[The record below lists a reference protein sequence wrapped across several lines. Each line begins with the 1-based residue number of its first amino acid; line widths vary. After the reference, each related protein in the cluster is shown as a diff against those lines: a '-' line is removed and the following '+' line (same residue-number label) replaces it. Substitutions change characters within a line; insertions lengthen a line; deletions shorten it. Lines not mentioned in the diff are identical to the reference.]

1 MPNATMTADPRS
13 ALDRPCVVFVLPS
26 FGAGGAE
33 RVTLNL
39 ARLIDRQRFAP
50 SLVVLDPDGPLAAQ
64 VPADVPVHALGR
76 RRLREATP
84 ALIACLRRLN
94 PAVVISTFTYVNL
107 PLLAARPLLRRARIV
122 VREANLPSLSL
133 SRMPW
138 PAASRRACRWLYPRA
153 DLVIASSQRMA
164 DELCDMGVAPK
175 NVIAMCNPVD
185 EDRIRGSARPL
196 QRKAG
201 DGLRLVAA
209 ARLVPQKGFD
219 RLLDAMAAL
228 PADSHLTILGEGP
241 ERTSLE
247 QKITRLD
254 LKSRVTLQGFVAN
267 PAPWIAGADALL
279 VPSHFE
285 GMPNAALEAL
295 ALGTPVIATPEAGG
309 LSEVEHVTIARF
321 DAEFIAAMRNARVDP
336 AVAPRP
342 SMLPSSFRMTHVA
355 DQLNAM
361 MGGLADEP
369 DFGSGQD
376 VAAG

>member
-1 MPNATMTADPRS
+1 MMADPHG

-39 ARLIDRQRFAP
+39 ARLVDRQGFAP
-50 SLVVLDPDGPLAAQ
+50 SLVVLDAQGPLAAQ
-64 VPADVPVHALGR
+64 VPPETPVHALNR
-76 RRLREATP
+76 RRLREAIP

-94 PAVVISTFTYVNL
+94 PAVVISTFTYINL

-122 VREANLPSLSL
+122 IREANLPSYSL

-153 DLVIASSQRMA
+153 DLVIASSRRMR

-175 NVIAMCNPVD
+175 NVIVMCNPVD
-185 EDRIRGSARPL
+185 EDRVRAAGQPVRRHP
-196 QRKAG
+196 G
-201 DGLRLVAA
+201 DGRRFVAA

-228 PADSHLTILGEGP
+228 PADNHLTILGEGP
-241 ERTSLE
+241 ERASLE
-247 QKITRLD
+247 QRIARLD
-254 LKSRVTLQGFVAN
+254 LKSRVTLAGFVPD

-279 VPSHFE
+279 VPSRFE

-309 LSEVEHVTIARF
+309 LSEIERVTIAQF
-321 DAEFIAAMRNARVDP
+321 DTEFIAAMSNARHDP
-336 AVAPRP
+336 PVAPRP
-342 SMLPSSFRMTHVA
+342 SMLPSCFRMRDVA
-355 DQLNAM
+355 EQFNAM
-361 MGGLADEP
+361 MRGFADEP

>member
-1 MPNATMTADPRS
+1 MYPDFRTS
-13 ALDRPCVVFVLPS
+13 SLRPSVVFVLPS

-39 ARLIDRQRFAP
+39 ARLIDRRCFAP
-50 SLVVLDPDGPLAAQ
+50 SLVVLDPDGPLASQ
-64 VPADVPVHALGR
+64 VPADASVHALGR
-76 RRLREATP
+76 RRLREAIP
-84 ALIACLRRLN
+84 ALIGCLRRLR
-94 PAVVISTFTYVNL
+94 PVVVVSTFTHLNL

-122 VREANLPSLSL
+122 IREANLPSLSL

-153 DLVIASSQRMA
+153 DVVIASSQRMA
-164 DELCDMGVAPK
+164 DELCAMGVPAK
-175 NVIAMCNPVD
+175 SIRLLCNPVD
-185 EDRIRGSARPL
+185 EDRIRASARPL
-196 QRKAG
+196 QRRAG

-209 ARLVPQKGFD
+209 ARLVRQKGFD
-219 RLLDAMAAL
+219 RLLDVMAAL

-241 ERTSLE
+241 ERASLE
-247 QKITRLD
+247 KRIDRLN
-254 LKSRVTLQGFVAN
+254 LKSRVTLPGFVAN
-267 PAPWIAGADALL
+267 PAPWIAGADALV

-321 DAEFIAAMRNARVDP
+321 DAEFIAAIRNARVDP

-342 SMLPSSFRMTHVA
+342 SMLPSSFRMTRVA

-361 MGGLADEP
+361 MSGLADEP